1 MPVLN
6 FKLLHL
12 IFVIG
17 LSISNVA
24 CAKNNAELCNSSNV
38 DKSLQC
44 IQKENDVL
52 KNKLKILK
60 NNEKTD
66 YKVWKENVEKKCEGR
81 KNYTLGEGAALIK
94 EECYRLEYTNRL
106 KKNYENKNIA
116 VKEVKET
123 NDDGLV
129 ITSLPYNSDNHVNCL
144 LKNNKISC
152 SKINLINITDLAKVY
167 NFIDESNGASVIFPE
182 TEDGVILIASPS
194 SSDSGGVLINLISI
208 NTLGL
213 IKQVSLDAS
222 KNVLISNNYEI
233 SYIKNGKLLKI
244 NLNKKGEFVSK

>member
-6 FKLLHL
+6 FKLFHL

-38 DKSLQC
+38 NKSLKC
-44 IQKENDVL
+44 IQKENDIL

-60 NNEKTD
+60 NNEKND
-66 YKVWKENVEKKCEGR
+66 YKVWRENIEKKCEG
-81 KNYTLGEGAALIK
+81 KKTYTLGEGAALIK

-106 KKNYENKNIA
+106 KRIYENKNTA
-116 VKEVKET
+116 VKEVKEI
-123 NDDGLV
+123 NDDGLI
-129 ITSLPYNSDNHVNCL
+129 ITSLPYNSDDHVNCL

-152 SKINLINITDLAKVY
+152 SKVNLINIVDLSRVY

-194 SSDSGGVLINLISI
+194 SSDSGKVLINLISI
-208 NTLGL
+208 NTFGL
-213 IKQVSLDAS
+213 IKQISLDAS
-222 KNVLISNNYEI
+222 KNVLISKNYEI

-244 NLNKKGEFVSK
+244 ILNKKGEFINK